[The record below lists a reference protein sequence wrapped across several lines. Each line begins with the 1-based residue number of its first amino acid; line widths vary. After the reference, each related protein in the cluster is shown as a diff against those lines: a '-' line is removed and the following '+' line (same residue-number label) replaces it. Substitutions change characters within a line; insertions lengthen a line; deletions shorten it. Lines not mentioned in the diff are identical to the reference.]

1 MLVPNPAKLL
11 YLHLHLTLTF
21 ELRINMWP
29 QPPNSHPRWTWRNY
43 QTDGD
48 NPVRSRP
55 EFPLQNP
62 TKHKCFVA
70 KPTQSYS
77 RKVCIAYS
85 GHCFIGGQTKS
96 STRMEGP
103 SRRLR
108 ALHSR
113 QVLVLLFLKS
123 LPVADFF
130 LLPPVVWSPGLFVYY
145 YAANVAT
152 RRDYGGK

>member
-11 YLHLHLTLTF
+11 YLHLHLTF

-29 QPPNSHPRWTWRNY
+29 QPPNSHPGELGETTR
-43 QTDGD
+43 QTETIPSG
-48 NPVRSRP
+48 P